1 MEPAKYIVLE
11 ENGTETALIF
21 PCWMLHKTMAGQSNQ
36 IVSAG
41 KVRFS
46 ITEAEPTE
54 SQKAWNAKPL
64 KIKAHCYGKSV
75 GLNIESRPEEDE
87 YLIEKTILN
96 CEG

>member
-1 MEPAKYIVLE
+1 MDRAKYIVIE
-11 ENGTETALIF
+11 ENGTETAIIF

-41 KVRFS
+41 KVSFYFDFDSKSPHIR
-46 ITEAEPTE
+46 A
-54 SQKAWNAKPL
+54 N
-64 KIKAHCYGKSV
+64 CYGKSV
-75 GLNIESRPEEDE
+75 GLDIASRPEEDE